1 MGIDWEEI
9 LGAEGEDLAD
19 AWQESVN
26 EAEYEEDEEDEWF
39 DPMGDVDELLLI
51 EEEEEEEIA
60 PEPPAPPEPPV
71 QKPLQQPIQQPDTSV
86 PFDPQDELPIE

>member
-26 EAEYEEDEEDEWF
+26 EAEDEVDEEDEWF

-51 EEEEEEEIA
+51 EEEEEEEA
-60 PEPPAPPEPPV
+60 VPEPPAPPEPPV
-71 QKPLQQPIQQPDTSV
+71 QKPLQQPIQQPVTPV
-86 PFDPQDELPIE
+86 PFDPIDDLPIE

>member
-26 EAEYEEDEEDEWF
+26 EAEDEVDEEDEWF

-51 EEEEEEEIA
+51 EEEEEEA
-60 PEPPAPPEPPV
+60 VPEPPAPPEPPV
-71 QKPLQQPIQQPDTSV
+71 QKPLQQPIQQPSTPV
-86 PFDPQDELPIE
+86 PFDPIDDLPIE